1 MNRKDILKRFLPG
14 LLPLFV
20 FIAADE
26 IWGTTIGLIVAVVF
40 GVVQLVYFLIKEK
53 RLDKFTLLDTALIVL
68 LGGISLVF
76 DNDIFFKLKP
86 GLIGAVLCVI
96 LAISVFTP
104 ANIMFAMS
112 KRYMGDMEFNK
123 AQEKQMKQSLMV
135 MFFIFTLHTTLV
147 FYSAFYMSK
156 EAWAFISGGLFYILF
171 GAYALFEFVKIKI
184 KNNKLKSE
192 EWVPLVDEKGMVIG
206 KAPRS
211 VVHKDKSLLHPVVH
225 LHVLNNKGDVYL
237 QKRPMFKD
245 TQPGKWDTAVGGH
258 VALNETIEQA
268 LLRETKEEI
277 GITPTNANTFAQ
289 YVWKSDVESEL
300 VFSFVTIYNE
310 QLFPDINEVDE
321 GKFWTVSDINHNL
334 GKNIFTP
341 NFEHEYQMLQKNLF
355 TKNSKSQASIRHG
368 GSNLKIQENDQY

>member
-1 MNRKDILKRFLPG
+1 
-14 LLPLFV
+14 
-20 FIAADE
+20 
-26 IWGTTIGLIVAVVF
+26 
-40 GVVQLVYFLIKEK
+40 
-53 RLDKFTLLDTALIVL
+53 
-68 LGGISLVF
+68 
-76 DNDIFFKLKP
+76 
-86 GLIGAVLCVI
+86 
-96 LAISVFTP
+96 
-104 ANIMFAMS
+104 MFAMS

>member
-1 MNRKDILKRFLPG
+1 MNRKDLLKRFLPG

-26 IWGTTIGLIVAVVF
+26 IWGTTVGLIVAVTF
-40 GVVQLVYFLIKEK
+40 GIVQLVYFLIKEK
-53 RLDKFTLLDTALIVL
+53 RLDRFTLLDTGLIVIM
-68 LGGISLVF
+68 GGVSLAF

-86 GLIGAVLCVI
+86 GLIGLVLCII
-96 LAISVFTP
+96 LGISVFTP

-112 KRYMGDMEFNK
+112 KRYMGDMKFSK
-123 AQEKQMKQSLMV
+123 AQEKQMKQSLLV
-135 MFFIFTLHTTLV
+135 MFIIFSLHTALV
-147 FYSAFYMSK
+147 IYSAFYMSK
-156 EAWAFISGGLFYILF
+156 EAWIFISGGLFYILF
-171 GAYALFEFVKIKI
+171 GVYALFEFIKIKI
-184 KNNKLKSE
+184 RNNKLKSE

-211 VVHKDKSLLHPVVH
+211 AVHKDKTLLHPVVH
-225 LHVLNNKGDVYL
+225 LHVINNKGNIYL

-268 LLRETKEEI
+268 LIRETKEEI
-277 GITPTNANTFAQ
+277 GIAPTNANAFAQ

-310 QLFPDINEVDE
+310 QLFPDVNEVDE
-321 GKFWTVSDINHNL
+321 GKFWTVSEIIKNI

-341 NFEHEYQMLQKNLF
+341 NFEHEFQMLQKTVL
-355 TKNSKSQASIRHG
+355 KSKSINR
-368 GSNLKIQENDQY
+368 KP